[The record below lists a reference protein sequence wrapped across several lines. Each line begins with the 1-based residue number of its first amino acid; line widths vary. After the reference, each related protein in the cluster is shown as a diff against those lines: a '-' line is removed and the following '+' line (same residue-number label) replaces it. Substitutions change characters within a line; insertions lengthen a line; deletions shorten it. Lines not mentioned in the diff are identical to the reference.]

1 MTEAEAEPMR
11 PLKVGLVLPM
21 LETVPTGEKVSWSA
35 IREQAL
41 LAEEIGFDTVL
52 IPDELLWR
60 PAAWPGPRGFW
71 ECVSMTAAVAAATST
86 IEIGTWVLSALH
98 RNAGLTAKVVET
110 IDEISGGR
118 FLLGLGAGH
127 AGKQG
132 EAFGFP
138 EDRTIARYEEALQ
151 IIVPLLREGRAD
163 FHGEFHSAADLEQRP
178 RGPRPGGVPIML
190 GGHGPRTM
198 RLAVQHADI
207 WSAYATESSLP
218 GVFGTML
225 AGLDTACGAA
235 GRDPGSLGRSIGVW
249 VESTDDHGVEA
260 ADLGV
265 PITGT
270 AEEIAGTFSTF
281 AEMGV
286 TRLELMV
293 WPNTPAAVEAMRP
306 VFAAL
311 DS

>member
-1 MTEAEAEPMR
+1 MR
-11 PLKVGLVLPM
+11 PLKLGLVLPM
-21 LETVPTGEKVSWSA
+21 LESVETGEKVPWSA

-60 PAAWPGPRGFW
+60 PAAWSGPRGFW

-138 EDRTIARYEEALQ
+138 EDRTIGRYEEALQ

-163 FHGEFHSAADLEQRP
+163 FQGEFHSAIDLEQRP

-198 RLAVQHADI
+198 RLAVEHADT
-207 WSAYATESSLP
+207 WSAYAIESSLP
-218 GVFGTML
+218 GVFETML

-235 GRDPGSLGRSIGVW
+235 GRDPRSLGRSIGVW
-249 VESTDDHGVEA
+249 VESTDDHGAEA

-270 AEEIAGTFSTF
+270 AKEIAGTFSTF
-281 AEMGV
+281 AQMGV
-286 TRLELMV
+286 TRLEVML
-293 WPNTPAAVEAMRP
+293 WPNTLVAVEAMRP
-306 VFAAL
+306 VLAAL

>member
-1 MTEAEAEPMR
+1 MR
-11 PLKVGLVLPM
+11 PTKVGLVLPM
-21 LETVPTGEKVSWSA
+21 LEAVPTGDKVPWSS

-52 IPDELLWR
+52 IADELLWR

-71 ECVSMTAAVAAATST
+71 ECVSMTAAVAAATSR
-86 IEIGTWVLSALH
+86 IEIGTWVLSTLH

-138 EDRTIARYEEALQ
+138 PDRTIGRYEEALQ
-151 IIVPLLREGRAD
+151 IIVQLLREGRAD
-163 FHGEFHSAADLEQRP
+163 FHGEFHSATNLEQRP

-218 GVFGTML
+218 NAFETML
-225 AGLDTACGAA
+225 AALDAVCAAA
-235 GRDPGSLGRSIGVW
+235 GREPGSLGRSIGVW
-249 VESTDDHGVEA
+249 VEPTDDHGAEA

-270 AEEIAGTFSTF
+270 ADEIAATF
-281 AEMGV
+281 ATFAAMGV
-286 TRLELMV
+286 TRIEVML
-293 WPNTPAAVEAMRP
+293 WPDTVAAVEAMRP
-306 VFAAL
+306 VLAAL
-311 DS
+311 DA

>member
-1 MTEAEAEPMR
+1 MR
-11 PLKVGLVLPM
+11 PLKLGMVLPM
-21 LETVPTGEKVSWSA
+21 FETVPTGEKVPWSA

-60 PAAWPGPRGFW
+60 PAAWSGPRGFW

-138 EDRTIARYEEALQ
+138 GDRTIGRYEEALQ

-163 FHGEFHSAADLEQRP
+163 FHGEFHSAIDLEQRP

-198 RLAVQHADI
+198 RLAVQYADI

-218 GVFGTML
+218 GVFDTML

-270 AEEIAGTFSTF
+270 AEEIAGTLSTF

-293 WPNTPAAVEAMRP
+293 WPNTLAAVEAMRP
-306 VFAAL
+306 VVAAL

>member
-1 MTEAEAEPMR
+1 MR
-11 PLKVGLVLPM
+11 PLKLGMVLPM
-21 LETVPTGEKVSWSA
+21 FETVPTGEKVPWSA

-138 EDRTIARYEEALQ
+138 GDRTIGRYEEALQ

-163 FHGEFHSAADLEQRP
+163 FHGEFHSAIDLEQRP

-270 AEEIAGTFSTF
+270 AEEIAGTLSTF

-293 WPNTPAAVEAMRP
+293 WPNTLAAVEAMRP
-306 VFAAL
+306 VVAAL

>member
-1 MTEAEAEPMR
+1 M
-11 PLKVGLVLPM
+11 KVGLVLPM
-21 LETVPTGEKVSWSA
+21 LEAVPTGDKVPWSS

-71 ECVSMTAAVAAATST
+71 ECVSMTAAVAAATSR
-86 IEIGTWVLSALH
+86 IEIGTWVLSTLH
-98 RNAGLTAKVVET
+98 RNPGLTAKVVET

-127 AGKQG
+127 AGTQG
-132 EAFGFP
+132 EAFGYP
-138 EDRTIARYEEALQ
+138 ADHTIGRYEEALQ
-151 IIVPLLREGRAD
+151 IIVPLLREGHAD
-163 FHGEFHSAADLEQRP
+163 FYGEFHSATDLEQRP

-207 WSAYATESSLP
+207 WSAYATESSMP
-218 GVFGTML
+218 GAFEAML
-225 AGLDTACGAA
+225 AALDLVCAAA
-235 GRDPGSLGRSIGVW
+235 GREPGSLGRSIGVW
-249 VESTDDHGVEA
+249 VEPTDDHGAKA

-270 AEEIAGTFSTF
+270 ADEIAGTFATF
-281 AEMGV
+281 AAMGV
-286 TRLELMV
+286 TRIEVML
-293 WPNTPAAVEAMRP
+293 WPDTVAAVEAMRP
-306 VFAAL
+306 VLAAL
-311 DS
+311 DA

>member
-1 MTEAEAEPMR
+1 MR

-21 LETVPTGEKVSWSA
+21 LEAVPTGEKVPWSA
-35 IREQAL
+35 VREQTL

-71 ECVSMTAAVAAATST
+71 ECVSMTAAVAAATSR
-86 IEIGTWVLSALH
+86 IEIGTWVLSTLH
-98 RNAGLTAKVVET
+98 RNPGLTAKVVET

-132 EAFGFP
+132 EAFGYP
-138 EDRTIARYEEALQ
+138 DDRTIGRYEEALQ

-163 FHGEFHSAADLEQRP
+163 FHGEFHSATDLEQRP

-207 WSAYATESSLP
+207 WSAFATESSLP
-218 GVFGTML
+218 AAFEAML
-225 AGLDTACGAA
+225 AGLDAACAAA
-235 GRDPGSLGRSIGVW
+235 GRDPGSLGRSIGVM
-249 VESTDDHGVEA
+249 VEPTDDHGAEA

-270 AEEIAGTFSTF
+270 ADEIAGTLSIF
-281 AEMGV
+281 AAMGV
-286 TRLELMV
+286 TRIEVML
-293 WPNTPAAVEAMRP
+293 WPNTVAAVETMRP
-306 VFAAL
+306 VLAAL
-311 DS
+311 DA

>member
-1 MTEAEAEPMR
+1 MR
-11 PLKVGLVLPM
+11 PLKIGLVLPM
-21 LETVPTGEKVSWSA
+21 LETVPTGEKVPWSA

-60 PAAWPGPRGFW
+60 PAEWPGPRGFW
-71 ECVSMTAAVAAATST
+71 ECVSMVGAVAAVTSR
-86 IEIGTWVLSALH
+86 IEVGTWVLSTLH

-132 EAFGFP
+132 EAFGYP
-138 EDRTIARYEEALQ
+138 ADRTIGRYEEALQ

-198 RLAVQHADI
+198 RLAVEHADI
-207 WSAYATESSLP
+207 WSAFATESSLP
-218 GVFGTML
+218 AAFEAVL
-225 AGLDTACGAA
+225 AGLDAACAA
-235 GRDPGSLGRSIGVW
+235 ADRDPRSLGRSIGVM
-249 VESTDDHGVEA
+249 VEPIEDHGAEA

-270 AEEIAGTFSTF
+270 ADEIASTF
-281 AEMGV
+281 TTFAAMGV
-286 TRLELMV
+286 TRLELML
-293 WPNTPAAVEAMRP
+293 WPNTVAAVEAMQS
-306 VFAAL
+306 VLAAL
-311 DS
+311 DA

>member
-1 MTEAEAEPMR
+1 MR
-11 PLKVGLVLPM
+11 PLKIGLVLPM
-21 LETVPTGEKVSWSA
+21 LETVPTGEKVPWSA

-163 FHGEFHSAADLEQRP
+163 FHGEFHSAIDLEQRP

-198 RLAVQHADI
+198 RLAVQYADI

-218 GVFGTML
+218 GVFDTML

-270 AEEIAGTFSTF
+270 AEEIAGTLSTF

-293 WPNTPAAVEAMRP
+293 WPNTLAAVEAMRP
-306 VFAAL
+306 VVAAL

>member
-1 MTEAEAEPMR
+1 MR
-11 PLKVGLVLPM
+11 PLKIGLMLPM
-21 LETVPTGEKVSWSA
+21 LEDVPTGEKVPWSS

-60 PAAWPGPRGFW
+60 PEAWPGPRGFW
-71 ECVSMTAAVAAATST
+71 ECVSMTAAVAAATSR
-86 IEIGTWVLSALH
+86 IEIGTWVISTLH
-98 RNAGLTAKVVET
+98 RNAGLTAKIVET

-132 EAFGFP
+132 EAFGYP
-138 EDRTIARYEEALQ
+138 PDHTIGRYEEALH

-163 FHGEFHSAADLEQRP
+163 FHGTFHSAGGLEQRP

-207 WSAYATESSLP
+207 WSAYATENSLP
-218 GVFGTML
+218 GAFEAML
-225 AGLDTACGAA
+225 TALDAACAAA
-235 GRDPGSLGRSIGVW
+235 GREPGSLGRSIGVW
-249 VESTDDHGVEA
+249 VEPTDDHGAEA
-260 ADLGV
+260 ADFGV

-270 AEEIAGTFSTF
+270 ADEIAGTFTAF
-281 AEMGV
+281 ADMGA
-286 TRLELMV
+286 TRLEVML
-293 WPNTPAAVEAMRP
+293 WPNTVAAVEAMRP
-306 VFAAL
+306 VLAAL
-311 DS
+311 ET

>member
-1 MTEAEAEPMR
+1 MR
-11 PLKVGLVLPM
+11 PLKIGLVLPM
-21 LETVPTGEKVSWSA
+21 LETVPTGEKVPWSA

-52 IPDELLWR
+52 VADELLWR

-71 ECVSMTAAVAAATST
+71 ECVSMTAAVAAATSR
-86 IEIGTWVLSALH
+86 IEVGTWVLSTLH

-132 EAFGFP
+132 EAFGYP
-138 EDRTIARYEEALQ
+138 ADRTIGRYEEALQ

-163 FHGEFHSAADLEQRP
+163 FHGQFHSATELEQRP

-207 WSAYATESSLP
+207 WSAFATESSLP
-218 GVFGTML
+218 VAFEAML
-225 AGLDTACGAA
+225 AALNATCAVA
-235 GRDPGSLGRSIGVW
+235 GRDPGSLGRSIGVM
-249 VESTDDHGVEA
+249 VEPTDAHGAEA

-265 PITGT
+265 PIIGT
-270 AEEIAGTFSTF
+270 AAEIASTF
-281 AEMGV
+281 TTFAAMGV
-286 TRLELMV
+286 TRLEVML
-293 WPNTPAAVEAMRP
+293 WPNTVAAVEAMQP
-306 VFAAL
+306 VLAAL

>member
-1 MTEAEAEPMR
+1 MR
-11 PLKVGLVLPM
+11 PLKLGMVLPM
-21 LETVPTGEKVSWSA
+21 FETVPTGEKVPWSA

-163 FHGEFHSAADLEQRP
+163 FHGEFHSAIDLEQRP

-198 RLAVQHADI
+198 RLAVQYADI

-218 GVFGTML
+218 GVFDTML

-270 AEEIAGTFSTF
+270 AEEIAGTLSTF

-293 WPNTPAAVEAMRP
+293 WPNTLAAVEAMRP
-306 VFAAL
+306 VVAAL

>member
-1 MTEAEAEPMR
+1 MR
-11 PLKVGLVLPM
+11 PLKLGMVLPM
-21 LETVPTGEKVSWSA
+21 FETVPTGEKVPWSA

-138 EDRTIARYEEALQ
+138 GDRTIGRYEEALQ

-163 FHGEFHSAADLEQRP
+163 FHGEFHSAIDLEQRP

-198 RLAVQHADI
+198 RLAVQYADI

-218 GVFGTML
+218 GVFDTML

-270 AEEIAGTFSTF
+270 AEEIAGTLSTF

-293 WPNTPAAVEAMRP
+293 WPNTLAAVEAMRP
-306 VFAAL
+306 VVAAL